1 MPLAYCI
8 LILSLKFLTSRI
20 SPCGHCFFFSYCP
33 FFTHWIPFHFPSTVS
48 LPLILP
54 PYPFRLSPLF
64 SPSSL
69 HFSSCPFLQYSLDSL
84 LLYVLLSIRTQTVK
98 FFIFFTL
105 FSFLQCLPNGFY
117 LFLFFCLHLMSICLY
132 RQGSIK
138 LEKLCMCE
146 QGLWSPGL

>member
-1 MPLAYCI
+1 MPLAYCV
-8 LILSLKFLTSRI
+8 LILSLKFLISRI

-33 FFTHWIPFHFPSTVS
+33 LFTHWIPFHFPSTVS
-48 LPLILP
+48 LPLILL
-54 PYPFRLSPLF
+54 PYPFRLSPRF

-69 HFSSCPFLQYSLDSL
+69 RFSSSPFLQYSLDSL
-84 LLYVLLSIRTQTVK
+84 VLYVLLSIRTQTVK
-98 FFIFFTL
+98 FFIFLLCLAF
-105 FSFLQCLPNGFY
+105 FNACQMAFISFC
-117 LFLFFCLHLMSICLY
+117 FFCLHLMSICLY